1 MASLYSEHNNRKQT
15 GSGITTTKAYL
26 VPYSELYIE
35 DGYNI
40 RDEID
45 NNQVEELAQ
54 AYKDSDYVPP
64 LVVEVMPDNRKKII
78 DGHHRYLAAGLAID
92 RGLALLR
99 LPCTDAPESEAD
111 KIVLMMKSSQGK
123 NITALE
129 RAKGFV
135 KLKKLGWTNE
145 EIAQKFKRSI
155 SDIVLM
161 FDLAECPDEIKVMV
175 KDNTISYANAVELVR
190 KHGVNAIEEA
200 QSALNTAKEAGKKK
214 ITKSQLQPQYSA
226 KKARRL
232 VELLSSATPVTQD
245 GHHYL
250 MLVDG
255 DNDEVLA
262 IINDYMKEDKSKDNT
277 ESENNHVEEGDRNR
291 EQPLNLES
299 NS

>member
-26 VPYSELYIE
+26 VPYDELYIE

-45 NNQVEELAQ
+45 DNQVEEIAQ
-54 AYKDSDYVPP
+54 AYKDGEYVPP

-78 DGHHRYLAAGLAID
+78 DGHHRYLAAGLAIE

-200 QSALNTAKEAGKKK
+200 QSALNIAKEAGKKK

-226 KKARRL
+226 KKSRRL
-232 VELLSSATPVTQD
+232 VELLSGATPIIQGD
-245 GHHYL
+245 HHYL

-255 DNDEVLA
+255 VNDEILA
-262 IINDYMKEDKSKDNT
+262 ILKEYMSENDSANNAKSEENIN
-277 ESENNHVEEGDRNR
+277 ESEHMKG
-291 EQPLNLES
+291 EQPLNLDS
-299 NS
+299 KP